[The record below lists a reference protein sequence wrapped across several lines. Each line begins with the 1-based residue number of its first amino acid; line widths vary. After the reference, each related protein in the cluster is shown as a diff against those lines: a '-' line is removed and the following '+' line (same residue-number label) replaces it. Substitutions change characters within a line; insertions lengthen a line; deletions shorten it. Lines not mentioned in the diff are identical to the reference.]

1 MMLNHAVALAECR
14 SYLAALADT
23 ALNNDAFLDY
33 HGVLLE
39 LDWLH
44 GGNLPPVTPV
54 PTENRRVVYQLG
66 QRTLSQLHE
75 HGLDPFSLAMCQCM
89 LSTAWERE
97 HSR

>member
-1 MMLNHAVALAECR
+1 MLKHAVALAECR

-23 ALNNDAFLDY
+23 APTRDAFLDY

-44 GGNLPPVTPV
+44 EGCLPPITPV
-54 PTENRRVVYQLG
+54 PTQNRHVVYQLA
-66 QRTLSQLHE
+66 QETLGRLDE

-97 HSR
+97 KAR